1 MHSEASDGDNCV
13 EVAEEEHVRD
23 EEFLGSQP
31 PSRSASE
38 SPRWLEEV
46 VPRLKMMIDLSAW
59 PWLNVYCVLWRAG
72 MNGTRCAQDV
82 FMRKCF
88 ALTVDVM
95 RWRSTANENEL
106 FF

>member
-1 MHSEASDGDNCV
+1 MHSEASDDDNCV

-59 PWLNVYCVLWRAG
+59 PWLNLCCVLWRVE
-72 MNGTRCAQDV
+72 MNNGTIIICAQDV
-82 FMRKCF
+82 IYEELLCF
-88 ALTVDVM
+88 DG
-95 RWRSTANENEL
+95 
-106 FF
+106 